1 MACMQSITDAN
12 FEKATAGAYAA
23 VMFST
28 ST

>member
-1 MACMQSITDAN
+1 MARMQSITDAN
-12 FEKATAGAYAA
+12 FAQATAGAYAA